1 MSCAHQPPVDFPLS
15 CWASPRQSWR
25 VEASALACK
34 GVDRCVACAAVSVSG
49 TGAVV
54 SVLSTESAFA
64 STRRGG
70 GHGTGPQTAGGAG
83 PQIQAK
89 VELNAQSESV
99 RVHTHMNQLTYS
111 HGEDFRVETSRSR
124 AKCLVYFTLLSSH

>member
-1 MSCAHQPPVDFPLS
+1 MPCAHQPPVDFPLS

-64 STRRGG
+64 SKLQERG
-70 GHGTGPQTAGGAG
+70 A
-83 PQIQAK
+83 
-89 VELNAQSESV
+89 NAQSESV

-111 HGEDFRVETSRSR
+111 HGEDFRVETSRRR

>member
-1 MSCAHQPPVDFPLS
+1 MAAFTSMSCAHQPPVDFPLS

-64 STRRGG
+64 SKLQERGIKKGEGG
-70 GHGTGPQTAGGAG
+70 GGDRASDREW
-83 PQIQAK
+83 K
-89 VELNAQSESV
+89 
-99 RVHTHMNQLTYS
+99 R
-111 HGEDFRVETSRSR
+111 TSDPG
-124 AKCLVYFTLLSSH
+124 

>member
-1 MSCAHQPPVDFPLS
+1 MPCAHQPPVDFPLS
-15 CWASPRQSWR
+15 CRASPRQSWR

-70 GHGTGPQTAGGAG
+70 GDGTGPQSAGGAG
-83 PQIQAK
+83 SQIQAK
-89 VELNAQSESV
+89 VDLNAQSESV
-99 RVHTHMNQLTYS
+99 RVHTHTNQLTYP
-111 HGEDFRVETSRSR
+111 HVEDFRVETSRRR
-124 AKCLVYFTLLSSH
+124 AKCLVYFTHT

>member
-1 MSCAHQPPVDFPLS
+1 MPCAHQPPVDFPLS

-64 STRRGG
+64 SKLQERGG
-70 GHGTGPQTAGGAG
+70 GTGPQTASGNG
-83 PQIQAK
+83 PQIRAK
-89 VELNAQSESV
+89 KNELNAQSERV
-99 RVHTHMNQLTYS
+99 RVHTHTNQLTYP
-111 HGEDFRVETSRSR
+111 HGEDFW
-124 AKCLVYFTLLSSH
+124 

>member
-1 MSCAHQPPVDFPLS
+1 MSCAHQSPVDFPLS
-15 CWASPRQSWR
+15 CRASPRQSWR

-64 STRRGG
+64 SKLQERGG
-70 GHGTGPQTAGGAG
+70 RRPGLRPRVETDLRSGL
-83 PQIQAK
+83 K
-89 VELNAQSESV
+89 NELNAQSESV
-99 RVHTHMNQLTYS
+99 RVHTHTNQLTYP
-111 HGEDFRVETSRSR
+111 H
-124 AKCLVYFTLLSSH
+124 A

>member
-1 MSCAHQPPVDFPLS
+1 MAAFTSMSCAHQPPVDFPLS

-70 GHGTGPQTAGGAG
+70 GDRSGPQKAGGAG
-83 PQIQAK
+83 SQIQAK
-89 VELNAQSESV
+89 VDLNAQSESV
-99 RVHTHMNQLTYS
+99 RAYTHTNQLTYP
-111 HGEDFRVETSRSR
+111 HGEDFG
-124 AKCLVYFTLLSSH
+124 

>member
-1 MSCAHQPPVDFPLS
+1 MAAFTSMSCAHQSPVDFPLS
-15 CWASPRQSWR
+15 CRASPRQSWR

-64 STRRGG
+64 SKFQGG
-70 GHGTGPQTAGGAG
+70 GGGDRASDREW
-83 PQIQAK
+83 K
-89 VELNAQSESV
+89 
-99 RVHTHMNQLTYS
+99 R
-111 HGEDFRVETSRSR
+111 TSDPG
-124 AKCLVYFTLLSSH
+124 

>member
-15 CWASPRQSWR
+15 CRASPRQSWR

-64 STRRGG
+64 SKLQERGG
-70 GHGTGPQTAGGAG
+70 GDRASDREW
-83 PQIQAK
+83 K
-89 VELNAQSESV
+89 
-99 RVHTHMNQLTYS
+99 R
-111 HGEDFRVETSRSR
+111 TSDPG
-124 AKCLVYFTLLSSH
+124 

>member
-1 MSCAHQPPVDFPLS
+1 MPCAHQPPVDFPLS

-70 GHGTGPQTAGGAG
+70 GDGTGPQKAGGAG
-83 PQIQAK
+83 SQIQAK
-89 VELNAQSESV
+89 VDLNAQSESV
-99 RVHTHMNQLTYS
+99 RAYTHTNQLTYP
-111 HGEDFRVETSRSR
+111 HGEDFG
-124 AKCLVYFTLLSSH
+124 

>member
-15 CWASPRQSWR
+15 CRASPRQSWR

-34 GVDRCVACAAVSVSG
+34 GVDRCVACAAASVSG

-64 STRRGG
+64 SKLQEREGG
-70 GHGTGPQTAGGAG
+70 GGRNKPTTTRANRYLGPQTAGGAG

-89 VELNAQSESV
+89 KNELNAQSESV
-99 RVHTHMNQLTYS
+99 GVHTHTNQLTYP
-111 HGEDFRVETSRSR
+111 H
-124 AKCLVYFTLLSSH
+124 A

>member
-1 MSCAHQPPVDFPLS
+1 MPCAHQPPVDFPLS
-15 CWASPRQSWR
+15 CRASPRQSCR

-64 STRRGG
+64 SKLQERGG
-70 GHGTGPQTAGGAG
+70 VTGPQGARGNG
-83 PQIQAK
+83 PQIGAK
-89 VELNAQSESV
+89 KNELNAQSESV
-99 RVHTHMNQLTYS
+99 RVHTHTNQLTYP
-111 HGEDFRVETSRSR
+111 HGEDFW
-124 AKCLVYFTLLSSH
+124 